1 MVATAETRVAS
12 GEFLVKLGEEYPN
25 IVVLGGDLNK
35 STHANKFGAAFPER
49 FFDFGPAEQ
58 NIVGVAAGMAA
69 SGKTP
74 FVSTFAAFGS
84 SRPYDQLRVLVSQ
97 PRLNVKVMVTHAG
110 IITGEDG
117 VSAQAIEDVAI
128 MSALAGFTVIV
139 PSDAVE
145 TVQAMRAAVRTDGP
159 FYIRLSRAA
168 TAVIHD
174 ESFTFTLGKAE
185 TVRDGGDVTI
195 IACGIMVYAAAQ
207 AADSL
212 AANGISCRVLNMAT
226 VKPVDEEA
234 VIKAALETGALVTAE
249 EHLVT
254 GGLGSLVSQ
263 VLAQSHPT
271 VMEMVGL
278 RGYAE
283 SGKPEELLEKY
294 HLTSND
300 VETAVRAVLARKS

>member
-12 GEFLVKLGEEYPN
+12 GEYLVELGEEYPN
-25 IVVLGGDLNK
+25 VVVLGGDLNK

-69 SGKTP
+69 SGKVP
-74 FVSTFAAFGS
+74 FVSTFAVFGT

-117 VSAQAIEDVAI
+117 ASAQAIEDVAI

-139 PSDAVE
+139 PSDTVE
-145 TVQAMRAAVRTDGP
+145 TVQVMRTAVQTDGP

-168 TAVIHD
+168 TAIIHD
-174 ESFTFTLGKAE
+174 ESFTFALGKAE
-185 TVRDGGDVTI
+185 TVRDGDDATV
-195 IACGIMVYAAAQ
+195 IAYGIMVYAAMQ
-207 AADSL
+207 AAEKLADS
-212 AANGISCRVLNMAT
+212 GISCRVLNMAT
-226 VKPVDEEA
+226 VKPVDEGA
-234 VIKAALETGALVTAE
+234 VIKAAQETGALVTAE

-254 GGLGSLVSQ
+254 GGLGSAVSQ
-263 VLAQSHPT
+263 VLAQNLPT
-271 VMEMVGL
+271 PVEMVGL

-283 SGKPEELLEKY
+283 SGKPDELLEKY
-294 HLTSND
+294 HLTPND
-300 VETAVRAVLARKS
+300 VEAAVRKVIGRKV